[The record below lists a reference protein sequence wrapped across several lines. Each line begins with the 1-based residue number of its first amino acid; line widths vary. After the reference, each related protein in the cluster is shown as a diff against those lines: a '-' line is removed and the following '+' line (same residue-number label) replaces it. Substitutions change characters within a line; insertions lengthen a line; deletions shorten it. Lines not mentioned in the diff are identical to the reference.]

1 MNRRQFTTRLAA
13 LFAAPALPAPAL
25 ASAISAPAAAPVV
38 AISTGATSWAAY
50 LQAMHD
56 TCTPAMLKS
65 ALNLSPD
72 MAQTL
77 HGRMVTDGI
86 IQGENR
92 VVKNIKTRLSQ
103 MMDNIETR
111 AAVAAD
117 LDALTDI
124 WHAGWH
130 EAHGEHVPADLIA
143 LRDRDSLEI
152 RMQNMLD
159 DTDVVG
165 PVGAPVGFCTISG
178 DEIYQFYVAPS
189 ARGRGVA
196 DALMQ
201 AGEARL
207 AAAGVETAQVFVL
220 PQNPRAIAFYRR
232 CGWRGDLVKEV
243 ALKTLGEDYM
253 LPCLILTKQLS

>member
-1 MNRRQFTTRLAA
+1 MPAMNRRQFTTRLAA
-13 LFAAPALPAPAL
+13 LFAAPALPVPAL
-25 ASAISAPAAAPVV
+25 SAAISAAPVAV
-38 AISTGATSWAAY
+38 TTGATSWAAY
-50 LQAMHD
+50 LQAMHN

-77 HGRMVTDGI
+77 HGRMVADGF

-92 VVKNIKTRLSQ
+92 VVKSIKNRLSK
-103 MMDNIETR
+103 MMDNNETR

-143 LRDRDSLEI
+143 LRDRGSLKI

-159 DTDVVG
+159 DTVVVG

-189 ARGRGVA
+189 ARGLGVA

-207 AAAGVETAQVFVL
+207 AAAGIEAAQVFVL

-232 CGWRGDLVKEV
+232 CGWRGDLVEKV